1 MSLTEKILVNS
12 RYTRSI
18 NIERDAKSNELAAGY
33 IPTSRAV
40 NTIQRFVDT
49 INEEQTPRSWS
60 LVGPYGSGK
69 SSFLLYLSQVLSTP
83 SSECLSILEPSSPCT
98 VKSLNTH
105 LASTTGYLNILVTG
119 SHQGLAHSLLNSLK
133 DALANYLSQQK
144 TSSRKLDDKLA
155 AILEQKDL
163 STSDVISAFKDVQ
176 DHLQS
181 SKKVNCPGLLICID
195 ELGKFLEFEALQ
207 SEANDIYLLQ
217 ELAEHACSKHAVQLN
232 LFVSLH
238 HSLEHYA
245 KGLGDTLKH
254 EWSKVQG
261 RFEEIPFLESSEQ
274 TLRVVSNAIHSN
286 LSSNEAA
293 QIASYI
299 DPIVRALHEE
309 YALPHG
315 LTIDEATQLL
325 SSCYPLHPLT
335 ALILPVLCQKVA
347 QNERTL
353 FSYLSSHEESAFQ
366 HLLEQLTSVDEY
378 IMPSDIFDYFM
389 SSRAGVLGDHITNRR
404 WLEVSSAIDRFDQ
417 QSSTELELL
426 KTIGLLNVI
435 GSKRGLKASD
445 PILETCCE
453 SREEFIAAIQA
464 LEKASLVNYR
474 KFNSEYRVWQGSDFD
489 LESCIHHET
498 SKIRGFSVA
507 QALNS
512 GSYVDPMVARRYTI
526 QNGALRYFVPV
537 FLDSV
542 EELDQVTFDE
552 PTIAYVLC
560 EKAISKVKIKSNS
573 ASKSEFAV
581 IALCSNT
588 PRLKQLLIEAQ
599 ALTQIENQYQELNS
613 DPIAKKEFI
622 ERKNSVFAAQ
632 QRILEQ
638 LLQQPESN
646 HWLWKGKQLD
656 IANKRKLQENLSSIF
671 ETIYSHA
678 PSIHNELI
686 NRDKPSSQA
695 VAGRNKL
702 LTAMLKNE
710 SSIDLDIDKFP
721 PEKAIYR
728 AVLKATGLH
737 QEVEGQYKFVEPE
750 VSSEFYDTWCAIR
763 DFFASTE
770 NSPLSFSEL
779 TKTLT
784 APPYGIKQGLL
795 PIVYFA
801 AYLIDRHELA
811 LYEDRKYIP
820 SIQPDH
826 LERFSRKPESF
837 TVQRFR
843 IEGLK
848 ASIYEEYSKA
858 LFSSKSKRTV
868 VQLVSPLAK
877 FMSELPEYTLKTKSS
892 DLSKEAKAVR
902 SAYNL
907 AKSPEALLFSELPKA
922 LGYKFGNTSD
932 SHELEGFAEKL
943 RNALRE
949 LKHAY
954 PKLIDH
960 QKSLLGQAFHIEYS
974 SFEELRGK
982 IIGRYSDLEQY
993 TVDVDG
999 LKAFLMRLTKTNIDD
1014 ESWLQNILMFLGHKP
1029 PTKWTDGNRAEA
1041 EVRLS
1046 DFSKRLLDLETLRI
1060 HHDRYQ
1066 QKTTDDFDVFLLKSL
1081 KKGAAPLDRV
1091 ITIDKQQHTAIQDIK
1106 QEIVSLL
1113 KDGDTKHEIQLA
1125 VLAELVD
1132 EFLSPSKATD
1142 SQDEKVTL
1150 KGVSNGQ

>member
-1 MSLTEKILVNS
+1 MSLTEKVLINS

-18 NIERDAKSNELAAGY
+18 NIERDANSNELAAGY
-33 IPTSRAV
+33 IPTSRAI
-40 NTIQRFVDT
+40 NTLQRFVDT
-49 INEEQTPRSWS
+49 VKEEQTPRSWS

-69 SSFLLYLSQVLSTP
+69 SSFLLYLSQVLSAP
-83 SSECLSILEPSSPCT
+83 SNECLSNLEPSSSST
-98 VKSLNTH
+98 VKNLNSH

-119 SHQGLAHSLLNSLK
+119 SHQGLAYSLLSSLK
-133 DALANYLSQQK
+133 DALVEYLSQQN
-144 TSSRKLDDKLA
+144 TSSRKVDSKLTE
-155 AILEQKDL
+155 ILEQKDL
-163 STSDVISAFKDVQ
+163 STSDVISAFKYVQ

-181 SKKVNCPGLLICID
+181 SKKVSCPGLLICID

-274 TLRVVSNAIHSN
+274 TLRVVSNAIHSE
-286 LSSNEAA
+286 LSSKEIT
-293 QIASYI
+293 QIASNNN
-299 DPIVRALHEE
+299 PIVRALHEE
-309 YALPHG
+309 HALPHG

-366 HLLEQLTSVDEY
+366 HLLAQLTSVGEY

-404 WLEVSSAIDRFDQ
+404 WLEVSSAIDRLDQ
-417 QSSTELELL
+417 ESSTELELL

-445 PILETCCE
+445 PLLETCCE

-498 SKIRGFSVA
+498 SKVRGFSVA
-507 QALNS
+507 QALNG
-512 GSYVDPMVARRYTI
+512 GSYVDPVVARRYTI
-526 QNGALRYFVPV
+526 QNGALRYFVPI
-537 FLDSV
+537 FFDSV
-542 EELDQVTFDE
+542 EELDQVTFEE
-552 PTIAYVLC
+552 PTIAYVLS
-560 EKAISKVKIKSNS
+560 EKVLSKVNCNS

-599 ALTQIENQYQELNS
+599 TLTQIENQYQELNS

-622 ERKNSVFAAQ
+622 ERKNSVLAAQ
-632 QRILEQ
+632 QRMLEQ
-638 LLQQPESN
+638 LLQQPEN
-646 HWLWKGKQLD
+646 NQWFWKGRHLE
-656 IANKRKLQENLSSIF
+656 IANKRKLQESLSNIF
-671 ETIYSHA
+671 ETIYSYA
-678 PSIHNELI
+678 PAIHNELI

-702 LTAMLKNE
+702 LMAMLNNE
-710 SSIDLDIDKFP
+710 SNIDLNIAKFP

-737 QEVEGQYKFVEPE
+737 QEVEGQYKFIEPC
-750 VSSEFYDTWCAIR
+750 VDSEFHDTWCAIR
-763 DFFASTE
+763 NFFASTE
-770 NSPLSFSEL
+770 DSPRSFSEL
-779 TKTLT
+779 TKILT
-784 APPYGIKQGLL
+784 APPYGLKQGLL

-801 AYLIDRHELA
+801 AYIIDRHELA

-820 SIQPDH
+820 SIQSDH

-837 TVQRFR
+837 TIQRFR

-848 ASIYEEYSKA
+848 ASIYEEYSRA
-858 LFSSKSKRTV
+858 LFSSNSKRTV
-868 VQLVSPLAK
+868 VQLVSPLAQ
-877 FMSELPEYTLKTKSS
+877 FMSGLPEYTLKTKSS

-922 LGYKFGNTSD
+922 LGYKFSNTDD

-943 RNALRE
+943 REALRE

-954 PKLIDH
+954 PKLIEH
-960 QKSLLGQAFHIEYS
+960 QKSLLGQAFHIEHS
-974 SFEELRGK
+974 SFEELRRK

-1046 DFSKRLLDLETLRI
+1046 DFSKRLLDLETLRV

-1066 QKTTDDFDVFLLKSL
+1066 QKATDDFDVFLLKSL

-1113 KDGDTKHEIQLA
+1113 KDGDTKHEVQLA

-1132 EFLSPSKATD
+1132 EFLTTSESAD

-1150 KGVSNGQ
+1150 KEVSNGQ